1 MRRASAVTKEAATY
15 IYCCTALSCMIHSLW
30 CKFLLHACI
39 RFSLIETMWLEKPSQ
54 RPSFAEIVTI
64 LKQGEKRMALV
75 ARNCILYLKIPFV
88 FSVLDVMKWKYNLTR
103 RHWSVFVHKRVCY
116 IVWFSYTI
124 HTSINY
130 VLFILISHS
139 IMKSLYACTIFYSS
153 LLMIENLKILFLKYA
168 SR

>member
-1 MRRASAVTKEAATY
+1 MPLQSLKKPLHACIAVLY
-15 IYCCTALSCMIHSLW
+15 GNPSTALSCIIHSLW

-88 FSVLDVMKWKYNLTR
+88 FSVLDVMK
-103 RHWSVFVHKRVCY
+103 
-116 IVWFSYTI
+116 
-124 HTSINY
+124 
-130 VLFILISHS
+130 
-139 IMKSLYACTIFYSS
+139 
-153 LLMIENLKILFLKYA
+153 
-168 SR
+168 